1 MTHPSYVERY
11 LSLIEGIKKLEK
23 NQKRKIR
30 LVAVSK
36 KQTIDKII
44 KLRTLGHLDFGENY
58 VDEAFEKK
66 NNIKDDSI
74 KWHFI
79 GNIQSNKIKK
89 ITNIFDWVHT
99 VSSFKH
105 AHKLNDEC
113 KNVNKIMNICVQIN
127 IDKEIAKGGIALAD
141 YDRLASDIKRLEHI
155 NLRGV
160 MTIPQADKPCSNS
173 FHEMYELYM
182 KYDYLDTLSMGMS
195 SDFLT
200 AIENGANMLRIGQG
214 IFGKRI

>member
-89 ITNIFDWVHT
+89 ISNIFDWVHT

-105 AHKLNDEC
+105 ANKLNDEC
-113 KNVNKIMNICVQIN
+113 KNVNKIMNICIQIN
-127 IDKEIAKGGIALAD
+127 IDKEKAKGGISLAD
-141 YDRLASDIKRLEHI
+141 YDKLASDIIRLENI

-160 MTIPQADKPCSNS
+160 MTIPQA
-173 FHEMYELYM
+173 EQ
-182 KYDYLDTLSMGMS
+182 TL
-195 SDFLT
+195 
-200 AIENGANMLRIGQG
+200 R
-214 IFGKRI
+214 

>member
-1 MTHPSYVERY
+1 MTYPSYVERY

-58 VDEAFEKK
+58 VDEAYEKK
-66 NNIKDDSI
+66 YNIKDDSI

-89 ITNIFDWVHT
+89 ISKIFDWVHT

-105 AHKLNDEC
+105 ANKLNDEC
-113 KNVNKIMNICVQIN
+113 KNVNKIMNICIQIN
-127 IDKEIAKGGIALAD
+127 IDKEIEKGGIALAD
-141 YDRLASDIKRLEHI
+141 YDRLASDIKRLEYI

-173 FHEMYELYM
+173 FHEMYQLYM

-195 SDFLT
+195 GDFLT

-214 IFGKRI
+214 IFGKRT